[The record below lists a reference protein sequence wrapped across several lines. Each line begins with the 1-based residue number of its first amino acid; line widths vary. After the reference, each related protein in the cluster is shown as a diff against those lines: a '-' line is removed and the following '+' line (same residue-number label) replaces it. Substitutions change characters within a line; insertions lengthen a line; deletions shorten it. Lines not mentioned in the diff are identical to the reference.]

1 MGTQYWKKLTNIW
14 FNGEV
19 NIEFKLFLTSDITL
33 RLTIYLSIRYSEII
47 MEMNPDTTV
56 KIRVPFLFLVG
67 LIVSSR

>member
-1 MGTQYWKKLTNIW
+1 MMGTQYWKKLTNIW

-56 KIRVPFLFLVG
+56 KI
-67 LIVSSR
+67 

>member
-56 KIRVPFLFLVG
+56 KI
-67 LIVSSR
+67 

>member
-1 MGTQYWKKLTNIW
+1 MMGTQYWKKLTNIW

-19 NIEFKLFLTSDITL
+19 NIEFKLFLTSDINL

-56 KIRVPFLFLVG
+56 KI
-67 LIVSSR
+67 